1 MAAIQAVQQLRNRWP
16 QLPLVGVEPAIKP
29 AVALSRTGHVGIMAT
44 RGTVQSA
51 KFARLVQDW
60 GGACR
65 IHAQACDGLA
75 LAIENALDGWPNPD
89 GQTVYSLCQR
99 YTDALRSA
107 AIGAGAMA
115 QPDGQTGH
123 ATGLG
128 GIDVLVLGCTHY
140 PFAGDVLQ
148 QIVGDA
154 VQLLEPG
161 EPVARQTR
169 RLLLQHG
176 LLSSPTPDARTG
188 ELTLLATS
196 SPRRLQRA
204 ASQWLGISAAVTPIN
219 II

>member
-1 MAAIQAVQQLRNRWP
+1 MQQLRNRWP

-44 RGTVQSA
+44 RGTVHSA

-65 IHAQACDGLA
+65 IHVQACDGLA
-75 LAIENALDGWPNPD
+75 LAIENALDGRPNPD
-89 GQTVYSLCQR
+89 GQTVRSLCLR
-99 YTDALRSA
+99 YTDALRNDAIAAEQSA
-107 AIGAGAMA
+107 NQA
-115 QPDGQTGH
+115 GH

-140 PFAGDVLQ
+140 PFAGDLLQ

-169 RLLLQHG
+169 RLLQQHG
-176 LLSSPTPDARTG
+176 LLSSPMPDARTG